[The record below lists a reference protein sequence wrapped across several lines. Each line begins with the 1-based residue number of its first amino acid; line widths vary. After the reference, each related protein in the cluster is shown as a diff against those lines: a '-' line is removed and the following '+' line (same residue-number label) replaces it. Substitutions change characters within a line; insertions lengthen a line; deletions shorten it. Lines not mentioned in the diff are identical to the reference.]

1 MQMLR
6 MLWPSCCPPN
16 WDPCTMLSNI
26 WTRQIVAIPLPLCP
40 GIRGFWCWESS
51 LGSKRILQDFLW
63 DWCGSETVKWANVNE
78 QDWPVISN
86 MFQLKA
92 PNLRTRTR
100 LQVGDVV
107 SWQVSVLTWAC
118 PCINVTIWPGC
129 TAGSTVPREVC
140 RWSSPSSAFC
150 KGRVRSQK
158 CPGRVWSCCGWV
170 LQWLPDSAEFGNCN
184 DVETWV
190 RWACWALWVI
200 KMSSLEGHN
209 RFGQKWLC
217 ILTKDYAAVFMQAAW
232 EEYFADWDDSA
243 FTGKRR
249 RRCSGAITKTLVLL
263 SSKGAQIVGCRWFKI
278 I

>member
-16 WDPCTMLSNI
+16 WDPWTMLSNI

-118 PCINVTIWPGC
+118 PCINVTIWPVC
-129 TAGSTVPREVC
+129 TAGSTVLWEVC
-140 RWSSPSSAFC
+140 RWSSPSAHFAREEWDLKS
-150 KGRVRSQK
+150 
-158 CPGRVWSCCGWV
+158 V
-170 LQWLPDSAEFGNCN
+170 LAEFGAVAAGFSSGFLILPNLETAMTLKLES
-184 DVETWV
+184 VEPV
-190 RWACWALWVI
+190 EPV
-200 KMSSLEGHN
+200 
-209 RFGQKWLC
+209 
-217 ILTKDYAAVFMQAAW
+217 
-232 EEYFADWDDSA
+232 EY
-243 FTGKRR
+243 
-249 RRCSGAITKTLVLL
+249 
-263 SSKGAQIVGCRWFKI
+263 
-278 I
+278 